1 MSQEQIAPRPYLKL
15 LLLAALLGCV
25 NAVITFIH
33 KETTI

>member
-1 MSQEQIAPRPYLKL
+1 MSQERIDPQPYLKV